1 MTKVDEVK
9 STIKFQM
16 KKVGLLVTVDDG
28 RFQGPMFIPFTFDPI
43 VFFRPVVGALSGRSC
58 WTCEDDR
65 R

>member
-16 KKVGLLVTVDDG
+16 KKVGPLLPSSC
-28 RFQGPMFIPFTFDPI
+28 FKGPTIIPSVLDLA
-43 VFFRPVVGALSGRSC
+43 FFFFCPVIGALSGCGC